1 MDLLTGA
8 NLVLVLIG
16 FCLLILLHE
25 LGHHL
30 AAKWAGIRVENF
42 AIGMGP
48 VLCSWRKGIGLRLGS
63 THAAVMKR
71 LGKSAVECPDTELAA
86 AGIGE
91 TEYTL
96 RAFPLG
102 GYVQM
107 LGQDDMAPGRAQTGA
122 RSFMSAP
129 VGKRMIVISA
139 GVVANLVVAIVMFLV
154 AFLVGV
160 QFEGPVIGSVMPAS
174 PAEAAGLRAG
184 DRVTSVD
191 GSPVATFSDIQI
203 AAALNTPDAPL
214 QLLVRRGG
222 NELEFTTRPSP
233 INGMRSIGIAP
244 ASGTELVVGNGAAAA
259 IHEALLEA
267 GFWSNSQT
275 NSALPAGW
283 KSADG
288 SAPTERDFSAA
299 YRGARLE
306 TIDGV
311 VATTATDLALAA
323 ESGGGQPMVTIWS
336 IALTAAGESSQTGPA
351 VTLTP
356 APAMQRMVDPA
367 LASDAPRVN
376 GILGIAPLVRVAQV
390 PSDSANAAVLKADD
404 LILSVG
410 TVAGPNYAVLRETLK
425 AKSGESVKV
434 TLLRDGS
441 PVEAAVRVSTEGLV
455 GFVAGEALDV
465 PAVAAPIAKLAAA
478 DGTVAP
484 TPFATLGLPP
494 LSVITSIG
502 GQTVTDWDGIGRAM
516 RAAAVSATAS
526 IAVEAH
532 DLTDPKRHFNGTLTL
547 TAADL
552 TTVQSL
558 GWASP
563 LPAALF
569 SPAYATLSANGN
581 PLRAVAMGMRESW
594 KVVVL
599 TYLTLDRLFRGTVGV
614 DQLRGPVGI
623 VHIGTRVADRGLTY
637 LVFFLAMI
645 SVNLAVLNFLPLPV
659 VDGGHRVYLLYE
671 KSRGV
676 PPSTR
681 FQSAATFVGL
691 ALLAGIFLVT
701 FYNDVLRL
709 VR

>member
-8 NLVLVLIG
+8 NLVLVVIG

-48 VLCSWRKGIGLRLGS
+48 VICSWRHGVGLRLGS
-63 THAAVMKR
+63 THAAVVKR
-71 LGKSAVECPDTELAA
+71 MGMPAVECLDTELAA
-86 AGIGE
+86 AGVGE

-107 LGQDDMAPGRAQTGA
+107 LGQDDMAPGRAQPGA

-139 GVVANLVVAIVMFLV
+139 GVVANLLVAIVMFLI

-160 QFEGPVIGSVMPAS
+160 QFEGPVIGTVMPAS
-174 PAEAAGLRAG
+174 PAEVAGLRAG
-184 DRVTSVD
+184 DRVVSVD

-203 AAALNTPDAPL
+203 AAALSTEDAPL
-214 QLLVRRGG
+214 RLLVKRGTSEV
-222 NELEFTTRPSP
+222 ELTARPSP
-233 INGMRSIGIAP
+233 INGMRSIGISP
-244 ASGTELVVGNGAAAA
+244 ASGTELVVGNGAASV
-259 IHEALLEA
+259 IRQALIQA
-267 GFWSNSQT
+267 GFWGNPET
-275 NSALPAGW
+275 NSVLPSGW
-283 KSADG
+283 KSASG
-288 SAPTERDFSAA
+288 GAPSESEFAAA

-306 TIDGV
+306 SINGV
-311 VATTATDLALAA
+311 AATTATDLALAA
-323 ESGGGQPMVTIWS
+323 DTSGGRPLTTIWA
-336 IALTAAGESSQTGPA
+336 IAQGDSGDSSHTGPA
-351 VTLTP
+351 VALVPTP
-356 APAMQRMVDPA
+356 ALQRMEDPTLSA
-367 LASDAPRVN
+367 DAPQVN

-390 PSDSANAAVLKADD
+390 PADSPNAAVIQADD
-404 LILSVG
+404 LILSLDG
-410 TVAGPNYAVLRETLK
+410 VAGPSYAVLRETLK
-425 AKSGESVKV
+425 AKSGKSVSV
-434 TLLRDGS
+434 SVLRDGRS
-441 PVEAAVRVSTEGLV
+441 ADVVVQVSSAGLV

-465 PAVAAPIAKLAAA
+465 PVVAAPIAQLAAA
-478 DGTVAP
+478 DGALAP

-494 LSVITSIG
+494 LSVISTIG
-502 GQTVTDWDGIGRAM
+502 GQSVTDWDGIGRAL
-516 RAAAVSATAS
+516 RASATNSPAS
-526 IAVEAH
+526 VAVVAH
-532 DLTDPKRHFNGTLTL
+532 GLTDSTNQFEGTLALTPADAATL
-547 TAADL
+547 L
-552 TTVQSL
+552 SL
-558 GWASP
+558 GWNSP
-563 LPAALF
+563 LPASLF
-569 SPAYATLSANGN
+569 SPAYTTLSADGN
-581 PLRAVAMGMRESW
+581 PLRAVRMGLRESW

-659 VDGGHRVYLLYE
+659 VDGGHMVYLLYE
-671 KSRGV
+671 KIRGE
-676 PPSTR
+676 PPSPR